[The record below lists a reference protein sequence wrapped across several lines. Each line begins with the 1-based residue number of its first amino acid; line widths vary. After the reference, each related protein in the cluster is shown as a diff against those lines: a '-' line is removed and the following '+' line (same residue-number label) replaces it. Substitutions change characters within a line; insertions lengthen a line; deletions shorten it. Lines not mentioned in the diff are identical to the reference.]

1 MAATDHLA
9 TDESKQTSIT
19 ETSLGDNKLE
29 QEGME
34 APKMDNQGE
43 SKEVSTEKDDKE
55 VGTEEGEA
63 SKAAIDDEDIEYPH
77 GPKLWVILAAL
88 CLAVFLVALDQTII
102 STAIPKITDHFKSI
116 QDIGWYGS
124 SYLLTATALQ
134 PTFGRIYTIFSVRI
148 HHPSGRWSIR
158 QLTFTPD

>member
-1 MAATDHLA
+1 MAATDHPA
-9 TDESKQTSIT
+9 TDESKQTSST
-19 ETSLGDNKLE
+19 ETSLGDTKPE

-34 APKMDNQGE
+34 APKMDSQEE

-55 VGTEEGEA
+55 KEGEV

-148 HHPSGRWSIR
+148 HHSSGR
-158 QLTFTPD
+158 